1 MFKGKKT
8 YVVSLIALL
17 SAFAGY
23 YTGDLSI
30 PQAAQMGLSA
40 VLAATLRNGLC

>member
-8 YVVSLIALL
+8 YAVSLIGIL
-17 SAFAGY
+17 SALAGY

-40 VLAATLRNGLC
+40 VLAATLRNGMS